1 MSRVRSGYPSGMRTP
16 CPAAVLVLL
25 ACSPLPAQASRPDPV
40 AEGLTRARPL
50 AAEERWKALAWRTS
64 LAEALAESQTCGKPV
79 FLFGYDGVAD
89 TGLC

>member
-1 MSRVRSGYPSGMRTP
+1 MPRR
-16 CPAAVLVLL
+16 ALALVLL
-25 ACSPLPAQASRPDPV
+25 AGSLLRAQDSRPDPI
-40 AEGLTRARPL
+40 AEGLARARPL

-64 LAEALAESQTCGKPV
+64 LTEALAESRDCGKPV